1 MSKSIHNYSEICS
14 RYAKAL
20 LQIYKSPES
29 VEKVLKNFELI
40 FDLKEKSFEFKS
52 FIENPLLSCRKKIDI
67 INKMLKSLKLD
78 KNFANF
84 LKVLAQHKRLFA
96 LEKIHEHVIKFQQI
110 KNNETYLEVT
120 TTSPLDKNLENKLIK
135 KVSDSIGKKI
145 TIINSIDKNILGGMI
160 LKIDSLMID
169 FSIKT
174 KLNNYKI
181 SMKGEV

>member
-29 VEKVLKNFELI
+29 VEKVLKSFELI
-40 FDLKEKSFEFKS
+40 FELKEKSFEFKS

-120 TTSPLDKNLENKLIK
+120 TT
-135 KVSDSIGKKI
+135 
-145 TIINSIDKNILGGMI
+145 IINSIDKNILGGMI